1 MTGSSATRLLA
12 VLGVLFGTSTA
23 AAQRPDS
30 HTVRPG
36 DTLWDLS
43 RQYLGDPFLW
53 PEIYR
58 LNTNVVEDP
67 HWIYP
72 GEVLRLAGGPDVAA
86 VPAQDTPLPVA
97 GAPIAGDSMAPG
109 AAAAGAAAAAAADSG
124 APGEAAAEPGLAEA
138 QVGELQDTEPERDD
152 SDLSVLFGN
161 QGKTVEARLEGGI
174 SRLYRPIRQDEFY
187 SSGFLSEN
195 RNLPYGQLL
204 GTVTPEQIPS
214 QTPHKVARIYS
225 EIGVRPPE
233 GAKYEV
239 GDTLWI
245 LRVDRTIND
254 WGQVV
259 VPTGLARVTDV
270 SQRENIA
277 VVVQQ
282 YAEILNDQ
290 LLLPAEK
297 FPDPGNVRS
306 VPISDGVHGHI
317 IQSRDRQ
324 PLKGPLDVLFIDRG
338 RKDGVG
344 LGDIFEVRALRELRE
359 SPIGAAE
366 TLEETQALVQVV
378 HVGEATSTVRIAK
391 VTQPNIRPGS
401 GVKQVAKLPS

>member
-12 VLGVLFGTSTA
+12 VLGVLLGTSTA

-86 VPAQDTPLPVA
+86 VPTQDTPAPVA
-97 GAPIAGDSMAPG
+97 AAPVTGDSTAEGAPDTTGL
-109 AAAAGAAAAAAADSG
+109 
-124 APGEAAAEPGLAEA
+124 GEPPAQAGLAEA
-138 QVGELQDTEPERDD
+138 QVGELQDTEPERDE

-161 QGKTVEARLEGGI
+161 QGKTVETRLEGGI
-174 SRLYRPIRQDEFY
+174 SRLFRPIREDEFY

-195 RNLPYGQLL
+195 QKLPYGLLL
-204 GTVTPEQIPS
+204 GSVTPQQIPTS
-214 QTPHKVARIYS
+214 TPHKVARIYS
-225 EIGVRPPE
+225 EIAVRPPE

-245 LRVDRTIND
+245 LRIDRQIND

-270 SQRENIA
+270 SHGENIA

-290 LLLPAEK
+290 FLLPAEK

-317 IQSRDRQ
+317 IQSRDHQ

-344 LGDIFEVRALRELRE
+344 LGDIFEVRAIPQLRE
-359 SPIGAAE
+359 SARGSAE
-366 TLEETQALVQVV
+366 TLDEMQALVQVV
-378 HVGEATSTVRIAK
+378 HVGEQSSTVRIAK
-391 VTQPNIRPGS
+391 VTQPDIRPGA